1 MNISEVILPGW
12 QSAITTMPHTRILLS
27 RGFPAMLLLY
37 ITLVVLQAQ
46 QTTCLPTPSPL
57 TSAQHVDILPLG
69 VRTSPEIQRTT
80 VLPSLDMT
88 TTTATERIK
97 RAIHNLSLVM
107 IRTFDHPTMPPN
119 SPTSPNPSSLSAK
132 SVMERRKYPKKNLS
146 KRIEAT
152 PALISNVGLA
162 VVITVGVLIGL
173 AVGTITCCGHD
184 WRYHR
189 LRSSRHKIEHAA
201 SNAP

>member
-1 MNISEVILPGW
+1 
-12 QSAITTMPHTRILLS
+12 MPHTRILLR
-27 RGFPAMLLLY
+27 RGSPAMLLCI

-46 QTTCLPTPSPL
+46 QTTCLPTPSPSPP

-69 VRTSPEIQRTT
+69 VRTSPPETQRTT
-80 VLPSLDMT
+80 VLPSSLGEDIT

-97 RAIHNLSLVM
+97 EEAIHNLLSLVQQVG
-107 IRTFDHPTMPPN
+107 TSSHPT
-119 SPTSPNPSSLSAK
+119 TSPNRQL
-132 SVMERRKYPKKNLS
+132 LS